1 MRRCSK
7 ATGACT
13 RATTSRSATTTW
25 SRTDDRGEDEQ
36 ERYSLVWE
44 YSPIQF
50 VQSRVG
56 LRSYNGIP
64 NFPVS
69 NRDELFA
76 ELHVYF

>member
-1 MRRCSK
+1 LEGNWRVRK
-7 ATGACT
+7 GHNLKLGYEYLDPD
-13 RATTSRSATTTW
+13 R
-25 SRTDDRGEDEQ
+25 DRGEDQQ

-50 VQSRVG
+50 IQSRVG
-56 LRSYNGIP
+56 IRLYNGIP
-64 NFPVS
+64 NFAVS